1 MNTKIKTYLENY
13 ETVSEEIK
21 HITNSLVRL
30 HLLFSLYEQ
39 DRTMKEIN
47 STTGLSYSAIS
58 SNIHTLEGN
67 GYVMREGNRYFLSNI
82 MKFYLKNLME
92 FNKTI
97 AILKEFF
104 NIFENHKVRGLPSKS
119 IEELYMVEEC
129 RLLESCG
136 TNAYKI
142 NKIIL
147 DTVEKSHS
155 LKAILPISFQELTD
169 AIVNRADENGK
180 LDLKLSADIYDLFSE
195 NIGIKNDN
203 IKISVIRGD
212 LNFLLMVTDEAMILG
227 LYRKDGSYD
236 QNRVLMSKSENAL
249 RWANMLFGSF

>member
-1 MNTKIKTYLENY
+1 
-13 ETVSEEIK
+13 
-21 HITNSLVRL
+21 
-30 HLLFSLYEQ
+30 
-39 DRTMKEIN
+39 MK
-47 STTGLSYSAIS
+47 
-58 SNIHTLEGN
+58 
-67 GYVMREGNRYFLSNI
+67 V
-82 MKFYLKNLME
+82 YLKNLME

-104 NIFENHKVRGLPSKS
+104 NIFENHKVRGLPSKL
-119 IEELYMVEEC
+119 IEELYMVEDC
-129 RLLESCG
+129 KLLESCG

-147 DTVEKSHS
+147 GTVEKSNS

-169 AIVNRADENGK
+169 TMVNRADKNKEM
-180 LDLKLSADIYDLFSE
+180 DLKLSDDIYNLFSE
-195 NIGIKNDN
+195 NIDLKNDN
-203 IKISVIRGD
+203 IKIDLVRDD

-249 RWANMLFGSF
+249 KWANMLFNTF